1 MNINFLK
8 RIAKGK
14 HDPSTVQIV
23 AQRPMHL
30 ELADGSWADTVPG
43 QSYAVTLETARSM
56 HPQDRIVPAWN
67 EAARQQ
73 REASEVFLP
82 DPVEPMPDPVGWDK
96 LPECFLQ
103 WWRLNQRF
111 FCLLRREENGVEML
125 NSQLKSSGGL
135 MISGVGPHPRN
146 AAAFTAMMAAVAEGT
161 VGQNPNDLATLGRRR
176 LQEFV
181 NDLAEQRRRLM
192 DAEGENLTRLNLAC
206 SDYVIESHATLRR
219 HTKEAANIAL
229 QIFSCRI
236 AALGLSD
243 LRVAQLF
250 SGSADCVEYVHSEPA
265 LQDLKLGWHES
276 DGTTRHYIERPVPTL
291 ASLALQW
298 DADAKRMETLV
309 GKAKATLAK
318 TQKAAA

>member
-14 HDPSTVQIV
+14 HDPNTVQIV

-30 ELADGSWADTVPG
+30 QTADGSWVDTIAG
-43 QSYAVTLETARSM
+43 QSYTVSVDTARSM
-56 HPQDRIVPAWN
+56 NHQDMIVPAWN

-82 DPVEPMPDPVGWDK
+82 DPVEPMPDPIGWEK

-125 NSQLKSSGGL
+125 VGQLKSSGGL
-135 MISGVGPHPRN
+135 MISAAEPHPRN
-146 AAAFTAMMAAVAEGT
+146 AAAFSALVGAVAEGT
-161 VGQNPNDLATLGRRR
+161 ANQSQNDMATIGRRR

-206 SDYVIESHATLRR
+206 SDYVIESHGRLRR
-219 HTKEAANIAL
+219 LTKQAADTAL

-236 AALGLSD
+236 ASLGLSD
-243 LRVAQLF
+243 MKVAALF
-250 SGSADCVEYVHSEPA
+250 SGSADCVEYVHSEPG
-265 LQDLKLGWHES
+265 LQDLKLGWHEA

-298 DADAKRMETLV
+298 DADAKRMESLV
-309 GKAKATLAK
+309 AKAKATLAK